1 MLREK
6 MSISER
12 AKIFAPFDALKGF
25 RELLVEQEL
34 VKEDRKVLSEDMIEQ
49 LSEKINLLKVG
60 YIVMVI
66 HYNEKEKAYEKTI
79 GVLTKIDITYKRITI
94 VKKKI
99 NILDLYDIEL
109 LEEFNL
115 EKNK

>member
-1 MLREK
+1 MPREK
-6 MSISER
+6 MPINER

-34 VKEDRKVLSEDMIEQ
+34 VIEDRKILSEDMIEE

-60 YIVMVI
+60 YVVMVK
-66 HYNEKEKAYEKTI
+66 HYNEKEKAYEKTV
-79 GVLTKIDITYKRITI
+79 GVLTKIDSIYKRVTI

-99 NILDLYDIEL
+99 NILDIYDIEI

-115 EKNK
+115 EEK